1 MILPLGVSHLSGSSW
16 RLGREVLD
24 CATPASGKGA
34 CRSRVLT
41 APAESGETLVR
52 TRCATPGRR
61 AGSRSC
67 GVRLARGRVAH
78 SSSGLHLRAGTGRR
92 AARRGLSPGS
102 RCGTPG
108 PAPQLSPPRA
118 TRRPSFPQRES
129 ESLEGVRVPASRPPR
144 GWDPSPAPATA
155 GQLCTP
161 APGVPHWPAWPSRL
175 TKGSR
180 GAPNA
185 GSPRLQRPPR
195 RGPRA
200 TLRDPGLSAAAA
212 ARSRLLPFRQLGG
225 APC

>member
-1 MILPLGVSHLSGSSW
+1 M
-16 RLGREVLD
+16 RTRR
-24 CATPASGKGA
+24 ATP
-34 CRSRVLT
+34 C
-41 APAESGETLVR
+41 
-52 TRCATPGRR
+52 RR

-67 GVRLARGRVAH
+67 GVRLARGGVAH
-78 SSSGLHLRAGTGRR
+78 SSPRLHLRPPGARAVPPGTGRR

-108 PAPQLSPPRA
+108 PTPQPSPLRA
-118 TRRPSFPQRES
+118 ARRPSFPQRES
-129 ESLEGVRVPASRPPR
+129 ESLEEERVRGSRPPC
-144 GWDPSPAPATA
+144 GWDRSPAPAPATA

-161 APGVPHWPAWPSRL
+161 APDVPHWPAWLSRL

-185 GSPRLQRPPR
+185 GFPRLQRPPR

-200 TLRDPGLSAAAA
+200 ALWDPGPSAAAAAA
-212 ARSRLLPFRQLGG
+212 ARSRLLAFRQLCS